1 MQASVQKAKAIP
13 LEGSREK
20 RYETEMPKKKRERER
35 ETREGGRVPVKE
47 DSVSLFAGGLIR
59 AQGHFYTEPS
69 LILSHPHGDC
79 LLWTFFFFYICH
91 PVYFW
96 PASPRI
102 FEDYVDT
109 LILVNSISVMG
120 DYSLLR
126 ILNSEFLSFRIISS
140 VVLAI

>member
-1 MQASVQKAKAIP
+1 MP
-13 LEGSREK
+13 EK
-20 RYETEMPKKKRERER
+20 VVKKRERE
-35 ETREGGRVPVKE
+35 TKGGRVPVKE

-69 LILSHPHGDC
+69 HSHGDC
-79 LLWTFFFFYICH
+79 LLWIFFFHICY

-102 FEDYVDT
+102 SEDYVGT
-109 LILVNSISVMG
+109 LILVSSISVMG

-126 ILNSEFLSFRIISS
+126 ILNFEFLSFRTVSS
-140 VVLAI
+140 VVLAIS